1 MLYRDHQNS
10 VQINWQQI
18 VLEKAPVH
26 WEMWPCSR
34 TAVFICLESM
44 LSPSSGEISDAC
56 GRLPGFA
63 HESCRGLFGILLP
76 GCSYFS
82 PLLQGLCYLIGVL
95 RVDYDLRN

>member
-63 HESCRGLFGILLP
+63 HESCRGLFWDLAARLLLFLP
-76 GCSYFS
+76 FIAR
-82 PLLQGLCYLIGVL
+82 PLLSDWCFES
-95 RVDYDLRN
+95 